1 MTPERE
7 AELAKAKAIAAT
19 IEAQF
24 KIKDHEESV
33 RNARMVLLIVAI
45 GEIVLGLWQAFG
57 PLNSMIGLYV
67 EAVLGAIFFMLYFI
81 SKSYPLPALIAG
93 LIVYILPQLL
103 ILMISFSAFFSGSI
117 WKIIIII
124 LLTIGIVA
132 AAKIP
137 KKVESNDELLDEI
150 ESPLEDL

>member
-1 MTPERE
+1 
-7 AELAKAKAIAAT
+7 
-19 IEAQF
+19 
-24 KIKDHEESV
+24 
-33 RNARMVLLIVAI
+33 
-45 GEIVLGLWQAFG
+45 
-57 PLNSMIGLYV
+57 
-67 EAVLGAIFFMLYFI
+67 
-81 SKSYPLPALIAG
+81 
-93 LIVYILPQLL
+93 
-103 ILMISFSAFFSGSI
+103 MISFSAFFSGSI